1 MTETEYRKRIIET
14 CLEYRD
20 YLQNNLKKAY
30 ESGIV
35 GTTEITKMLMEVN
48 DLISEQSRH
57 FIKHND
63 KLITREELE
72 SNNLSLIQEDT
83 MNFKRR

>member
-1 MTETEYRKRIIET
+1 MTETEYRKRIIKT
-14 CLEYRD
+14 CLDYRD
-20 YLQNNLKKAY
+20 YLESKLKQAY
-30 ESGIV
+30 RDGIV

-48 DLISEQSRH
+48 DLIFGQSKH
-57 FIKHND
+57 FIRHSD

-72 SNNLSLIQEDT
+72 SNDLTLIQENT

>member
-1 MTETEYRKRIIET
+1 
-14 CLEYRD
+14 
-20 YLQNNLKKAY
+20 
-30 ESGIV
+30 
-35 GTTEITKMLMEVN
+35 MLMEVN

-57 FIKHND
+57 FMRHSD

-72 SNNLSLIQEDT
+72 SNDLTLIKEDT

>member
-1 MTETEYRKRIIET
+1 MTETEYRKRIIKT
-14 CLEYRD
+14 CLDYRD
-20 YLQNNLKKAY
+20 YLESKLKQAY
-30 ESGIV
+30 RDGIV

-57 FIKHND
+57 FMRHSD
-63 KLITREELE
+63 KLITREELD
-72 SNNLSLIQEDT
+72 SKDLTLIQEDT

>member
-1 MTETEYRKRIIET
+1 MTETEYRKRIIKT
-14 CLEYRD
+14 CLDYRD
-20 YLQNNLKKAY
+20 YLESKLKQAY
-30 ESGIV
+30 RDGIV

-48 DLISEQSRH
+48 DLIFEQSKH
-57 FIKHND
+57 FIRHSD

-72 SNNLSLIQEDT
+72 SNDLTLIQENT

>member
-20 YLQNNLKKAY
+20 YLKNNLKQAY
-30 ESGIV
+30 QDGIV
-35 GTTEITKMLMEVN
+35 GTTDVTKMLMEVN

-57 FIKHND
+57 FMRHSD
-63 KLITREELE
+63 QLITREELE
-72 SNNLSLIQEDT
+72 SNNLTLIQEDT